1 MVMLYYWIGVELLII
16 DTLSVVI
23 FVIVW
28 GIPAFMVVRGYL
40 KMSTDDKKSA
50 INDFM
55 SRHFIFTI
63 GFIVMGFFFIHL
75 GTLFAVSIIRIIG
88 IILMILGGI
97 FSALTTWKES
107 KIKSMLILIVL
118 SIIIS
123 INVI

>member
-1 MVMLYYWIGVELLII
+1 MII

-28 GIPAFMVVRGYL
+28 GIPVFMVVRGYL
-40 KMSTDDKKSA
+40 KMNTYDKKSA
-50 INDFM
+50 INDFR

-63 GFIVMGFFFIHL
+63 GFMVIGLFFTHL

-88 IILMILGGI
+88 IVLMILGGI
-97 FSALTTWKES
+97 FSVLTTWKES
-107 KIKSMLILIVL
+107 KIRSMLILILL

-123 INVI
+123 VNVI